1 MCSRCLSFILLASA
15 LAAQGQDTLRVC
27 ADPNNLPFS
36 NQRGEGFENKL
47 AELIAA
53 AANKKLEYTWWSE
66 RKSFLKNSLD
76 AGRCDVVMGVPT
88 ALSSVAVTRPY
99 YRSSYVFVSRHEDN
113 LQVKSLADPRLAKWR
128 LGIQVVGDDYA
139 PPAVAL
145 GHLGITRNVV
155 GFSLFGRY
163 GEENPARKIID
174 AVACGDL
181 NLAIVWGPLA
191 GYFSKLSATP
201 LDIVPVSPPMFLG
214 VPFTYDISVGLQK
227 GNTSLEA
234 KLDGIL
240 ESKAAAIHQ
249 ILSDFGVPQ
258 VP

>member
-1 MCSRCLSFILLASA
+1 MFSRCLSLMLLASA
-15 LAAQGQDTLRVC
+15 FAAANQNTLRVC

-36 NQRGEGFENKL
+36 NQRSEGFENKL
-47 AELIAA
+47 AELIATTA
-53 AANKKLEYTWWSE
+53 GEKLEYTWWSE

-88 ALSSVAVTRPY
+88 ALSSVAVTKPY

-113 LQVKSLADPRLAKWR
+113 LQIRSLADPRLAKWR
-128 LGIQVVGDDYA
+128 VGIQVVGDDYA

-145 GHLGITRNVV
+145 GRLGITRNVV
-155 GFSLFGRY
+155 GFSLFGKY
-163 GEENPARKIID
+163 GEENPARKIVD

-181 NLAIVWGPLA
+181 DVAIVWGPLG

-201 LDIVPVSPPMFLG
+201 LYVVPVSPPMFLG
-214 VPFTYDISVGLQK
+214 VPFTFDISVGVHK

-234 KLDGIL
+234 KLEGIL
-240 ESKAAAIHQ
+240 ESKAAAVHR